1 MIGEI
6 IAIGDELTSGRILNT
21 NSRFAAGHLFTAGH
35 EIGAMATIGDTPAEI
50 GLALTRA
57 LDRSDFVIVIGGL
70 GPTTDDL
77 TNDAVAAALNRPVTF
92 HPEILEKI
100 QSQRPP
106 ESPDHVS
113 TLEKMAWLPEGA
125 EVLKP
130 EAMMAGYLLVH
141 DGKPIFFL
149 PGVPH
154 QMEDLLADRVIPRL
168 ALWADSPARHV
179 IQQVYKVFGLPETEI
194 NQRLVHLEKNDP
206 RLRLGYYPVFPDVHI
221 SLTVFDGSSRAA
233 TEKFAIVD
241 AEIQAKL
248 ADCIYGTD
256 DDTMA
261 SVIGRLLTAQSKT
274 LAVAE
279 SCTGG
284 LIAHKITSVAGSSDY
299 FTGGVVA
306 YSNRLKELYLGVA
319 GEQLREFGAVSAQVA
334 QAMADGI
341 RQRTASDIGIG
352 VTGIAGPTGGS
363 REKPVGTVYF
373 GLTADRR
380 QETFC
385 FHFTGN
391 RQQIQEISAQ
401 TGLNLVRRL
410 LLDKIIKER
419 L

>member
-35 EIGAMATIGDTPAEI
+35 EIGAMATIGDTPTEI
-50 GLALTRA
+50 GRALKRA

-77 TNDAVAAALNRPVTF
+77 TNDAVAAALDRPMTF
-92 HPEILEKI
+92 HPEVLEKI
-100 QSQRPP
+100 RSRPT
-106 ESPDHVS
+106 PDSEGHANS
-113 TLEKMAWLPEGA
+113 LEKMAWLPQGA

-141 DGKPIFFL
+141 GGKPVFFL

-154 QMEDLLADRVIPRL
+154 QMQELMADRVIPRL
-168 ALWADSPARHV
+168 ALWGSGPARHV
-179 IQQVYKVFGLPETEI
+179 IQKVFKVFGLPETEI
-194 NQRLVHLEKNDP
+194 NQRLLHLEKNDP
-206 RLRLGYYPVFPDVHI
+206 RLRIGYYPVFPDVHV
-221 SLTVFDGSSRAA
+221 SLTVFDGDSRTAA
-233 TEKFAIVD
+233 EKFATVD
-241 AEIQAKL
+241 FEIQTKL
-248 ADCIYGTD
+248 ADYIYGAD

-261 SVIGRLLTAQSKT
+261 AVVGRLLTNQGKT

-284 LIAHKITSVAGSSDY
+284 LIAHKITTVAGSSDY

-319 GEQLREFGAVSAQVA
+319 AELLTKFGAVSSQVA
-334 QAMADGI
+334 GAMADGI

-352 VTGIAGPTGGS
+352 VTGIAGPTGGN

-373 GLTADRR
+373 GLAADRWD
-380 QETFC
+380 ETLC

-391 RQQIQEISAQ
+391 RRQIQEISGQ
-401 TGLNLVRRL
+401 TGLDLVRRL
-410 LLDKIIKER
+410 LLDKIIKDR